1 MPVTFYIEVADASKE
16 SNYAASMQPFY
27 NFYNSLEQ
35 NKKNLQELNQ
45 RFMHQ
50 L

>member
-16 SNYAASMQPFY
+16 SNYAASMQPFL
-27 NFYNSLEQ
+27 NVYNSLEQ
-35 NKKNLQELNQ
+35 NKKQLEELNDRLMQ
-45 RFMHQ
+45 K